1 MQRPIVYTQEQ
12 ARSYDWLE
20 GWRYAMEGDGV
31 TAQAL
36 LGSTTAVVSG
46 GAATATSPASLSV
59 NVAALTFLQLN
70 YVDATNYGN
79 LSADTSL
86 IIQMGVLPASVVTL
100 VTSGLT
106 SGQSQWALIQATLTI
121 VDEIPS
127 NDPNSGLLL
136 YYNSSDP
143 SQPYQGPNNSGQ
155 TQNTRRR
162 PTVTLSVVY
171 GTASATGSEVPPNA
185 SAGSVGLYLIDL
197 TYGQTQIT
205 TILTAGPSVGL
216 NVPSN
221 YPYAPLL
228 AGLLAS
234 HHDGNP
240 GQAPKINLTN
250 GAEVQGVLPI
260 ANLPSLP
267 VGRMSNST
275 LSALSAGV
283 NSKVFLDTVDH
294 TTALITTDT
303 VNHRITATI
312 AGYYLVGGSVSFTA
326 PGAATTF
333 AVTLE
338 KNGSSTQQSIINTAS
353 SAELDVTDVM
363 HLNVGDYVELW
374 AESSAVSVNAGIGSN
389 LRAVFVSP

>member
-36 LGSTTAVVSG
+36 LGSTTTVVSG
-46 GAATATSPASLSV
+46 GVATATNPASLSV
-59 NVAALTFLQLN
+59 NVAALTLLQLN
-70 YVDATNYGN
+70 DVDATNYGN
-79 LSADTSL
+79 LSADTSQ
-86 IIQMGVLPASVVTL
+86 IIQMGVLPASVVAL

-143 SQPYQGPNNSGQ
+143 TQPYQGPNNSGQ

-162 PTVTLSVVY
+162 PTVVLSVVY
-171 GTASATGSEVPPNA
+171 GTAAATGSEVPPNA

-260 ANLPSLP
+260 ANLPALP
-267 VGRMSNST
+267 VGRMHASSST
-275 LSALSAGV
+275 SLLAGV
-283 NSKVFLDTVDH
+283 YTQVALGTSDYDS
-294 TTALITTDT
+294 LITTDT
-303 VNHRITATI
+303 VNSQITVTI
-312 AGYYLVGGSVSFTA
+312 AGYYLIGGSVSFTTPA
-326 PGAATTF
+326 AATSFT
-333 AVTLE
+333 VLLE
-338 KNGSSTQQSIINTAS
+338 VNNVSTQQSTINTAS
-353 SAELDVTDVM
+353 SAELNVSDVV
-363 HLNVGDYVELW
+363 HLNVGDHVEMW
-374 AESSAVSVNAGIGSN
+374 AESSASASSADIGSN

>member
-70 YVDATNYGN
+70 DVDATNYGN
-79 LSADTSL
+79 LSADTSQ

-143 SQPYQGPNNSGQ
+143 SQPYQGPNDSGQ

-162 PTVTLSVVY
+162 PTVVLSVVY
-171 GTASATGSEVPPNA
+171 GTAAATGSEVPPSA

-205 TILTAGPSVGL
+205 TILTAGPSVGI

-221 YPYAPLL
+221 YPHAPLL

-240 GQAPKINLTN
+240 GQAPKVQLSN
-250 GAEVQGVLPI
+250 GAEVQGILPI

-267 VGRMSNST
+267 VGRMHASAST
-275 LSALSAGV
+275 ALAAGV
-283 NSKVFLDTVDH
+283 STKVALGTSDYTS
-294 TTALITTDT
+294 ALITTDT
-303 VNHRITATI
+303 VNSRITAVI
-312 AGYYLVGGSVSFTA
+312 AGYYLVGGSVSFSTPSVATSFTA
-326 PGAATTF
+326 ALELNGA
-333 AVTLE
+333 
-338 KNGSSTQQSIINTAS
+338 STQQSVVNTAS
-353 SAELDVTDVM
+353 SAELGVSDVL
-363 HLNVGDYVELW
+363 HLNIGDYVELW
-374 AESSAVSVNAGIGSN
+374 AESSATSSNATIGSN